1 MMTSPS
7 PTRNLIQASYDE
19 VPYESFPFPQSHPD
33 RLASVATMMG
43 MQPAPV
49 TRCRVLELGCAGGG
63 NLIPMAYG
71 LPHSEFV
78 GLDFSPRQIAEG
90 QKMVE
95 ALDLGNISLKAQ
107 DILTVEESL
116 GQFDY
121 IIAHGV
127 YSWVPPE
134 VQDKL
139 LEICGRHLAPQ
150 GVAYVSYNTYPGWRM
165 QEAVRDMLRYHTQQ
179 TSDPH
184 ERITQ
189 ARELLDFL
197 AENTPT
203 ERNPHANFLHAY
215 LNFVNERFVPA
226 ADNLVMLHN
235 ELAEI
240 NQPVYFHQFAGHAA
254 GHGLKFLAEADFR
267 ATLAQNLPAKVL
279 AKLRQFSGDVV
290 SLQQYLDFLQNRTFR
305 QTLLCHQVI
314 RLKGKLAPER
324 LPDFAV
330 ASCALPEQP
339 DPELHRPTVVNFR
352 APNGDTLST
361 DHPVTKAAM
370 LHLSEQWPQAVPF
383 PVLIAAAYQCLGLNA
398 SPAEMNSDW
407 QLLATNLLR
416 AYGFNEDLVE
426 FRLVVPPFVRQVSE
440 RPVVSPL
447 ARYQASQGDHV
458 TNMRHEVVKLEGLS
472 HALIPYLDG
481 SWSRAALLEVLAG
494 WSAEG
499 VIEVSRAD
507 VPSHRPSG
515 QPTALLPE
523 TLEQA
528 LASLANAALL
538 VA

>member
-1 MMTSPS
+1 MTGPS
-7 PTRNLIQASYDE
+7 SIPNSIQASYDA
-19 VPYESFPFPQSHPD
+19 VPYASFPFPQSHPD
-33 RLASVATMMG
+33 RLATVATMMG
-43 MQPAPV
+43 MQPAPL
-49 TRCRVLELGCAGGG
+49 TACRVLELGCAAGG
-63 NLIPMAYG
+63 NLIPMAYS
-71 LPHSEFV
+71 LPHSEFI
-78 GLDFSPRQIAEG
+78 GLDLSPCQIAEG
-90 QKMVE
+90 QTMVE
-95 ALDLGNISLKAQ
+95 VLGLGNISLRAQ
-107 DILTVEESL
+107 DMLTVDEGL

-134 VQDKL
+134 VRDKL

-165 QEAVRDMLRYHTQQ
+165 QEAVRDMLRYHTRQ

-184 ERITQ
+184 ERISQ
-189 ARELLDFL
+189 ARQLLDFL
-197 AENTPT
+197 AANIPT

-226 ADNLVMLHN
+226 TDNLVMLHN

-240 NQPVYFHQFAGHAA
+240 NQPVYFHQFAEHAA
-254 GHGLKFLAEADFR
+254 AHGLKFLAEADFR
-267 ATLAQNLPAKVL
+267 ATLAQNLPAPVL
-279 AKLRQFSGDVV
+279 ATLRQFGEDVV

-305 QTLLCHQVI
+305 QTLLCHQAI

-324 LPDFAV
+324 LPEFAV
-330 ASCALPEQP
+330 ASCALPEQT
-339 DPELHRPTVVNFR
+339 DPELERATVVNFR

-370 LHLSEQWPQAVPF
+370 LHLSQQWPQAVPF
-383 PVLIAAAYQCLGLNA
+383 PALIAAAYHRLGLDA
-398 SPAEMNSDW
+398 SPAEMNNDW
-407 QLLATNLLR
+407 QLLASNLLR

-426 FRLVVPPFVRQVSE
+426 FRLWVPPFVRQVSE

-447 ARYQASQGDHV
+447 ARYQARQGPYV
-458 TNMRHEVVKLEGLS
+458 TNLRHEVIKLEGLS

-481 SWSRAALLEVLAG
+481 SWSRTALLEVLAG
-494 WSAEG
+494 WLAEG
-499 VIEVSRAD
+499 VIEVSLAD
-507 VPSHRPSG
+507 
-515 QPTALLPE
+515 QPNREPAALLPE

-528 LASLANAALL
+528 LAGLANAALF